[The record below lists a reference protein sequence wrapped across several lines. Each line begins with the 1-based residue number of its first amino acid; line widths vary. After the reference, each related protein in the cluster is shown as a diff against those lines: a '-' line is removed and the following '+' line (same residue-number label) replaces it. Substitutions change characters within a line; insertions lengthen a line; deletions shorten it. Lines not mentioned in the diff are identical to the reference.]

1 MKLKF
6 NKLVENI
13 TSLITLK
20 GMEYILNFILFPYL
34 VRILGVE
41 RFGAIVFMQGI
52 VQYGIILVDY
62 GFNLT
67 GPRDIARAIEKK
79 DIANIFSNIMMS
91 KLLIFLCV
99 TCLSFL
105 GIELM
110 HLMGCAFDSY
120 LYWSVYLL
128 VLGNLIFPIWFFQG
142 IQQMRYITIFN
153 IIARSITVVLVF
165 LFVQSPD
172 DYLLASLFQSSTLL
186 LAGIFSLIALKRNFS
201 YLFVYPNL
209 KGIKK
214 TIFDGWHIFLTTISI
229 NIYTT
234 TNTVIL
240 GVLTNNIVV
249 GYFSTANKLIDCV
262 KGVMFTLNQAVYP
275 YVSNKLKNAGEYPTI
290 MFIRKYF
297 LYYSGGTLLLGVLL
311 FIFSSWIIECLFGS
325 GYDEAIY
332 IFRLMSILPF
342 IISISNVFGIQI
354 MLNFGYQKEFS
365 KILLLAAFLDV
376 FLVVPLTHYFQGY
389 GVATTMILVELY
401 VTVRTVVYVVKN
413 LDRFNGMF

>member
-128 VLGNLIFPIWFFQG
+128 VLGNLIFPICFF
-142 IQQMRYITIFN
+142 
-153 IIARSITVVLVF
+153 
-165 LFVQSPD
+165 
-172 DYLLASLFQSSTLL
+172 
-186 LAGIFSLIALKRNFS
+186 K
-201 YLFVYPNL
+201 
-209 KGIKK
+209 
-214 TIFDGWHIFLTTISI
+214 
-229 NIYTT
+229 
-234 TNTVIL
+234 
-240 GVLTNNIVV
+240 
-249 GYFSTANKLIDCV
+249 
-262 KGVMFTLNQAVYP
+262 
-275 YVSNKLKNAGEYPTI
+275 EYS
-290 MFIRKYF
+290 K
-297 LYYSGGTLLLGVLL
+297 
-311 FIFSSWIIECLFGS
+311 C
-325 GYDEAIY
+325 AI
-332 IFRLMSILPF
+332 
-342 IISISNVFGIQI
+342 
-354 MLNFGYQKEFS
+354 
-365 KILLLAAFLDV
+365 
-376 FLVVPLTHYFQGY
+376 
-389 GVATTMILVELY
+389 
-401 VTVRTVVYVVKN
+401 
-413 LDRFNGMF
+413 